1 MRSLGALLL
10 TLFISQSAFA
20 QSIPTST
27 EEAPATTDTAPA
39 TTEAA
44 PTTTGTAPTTTGTA
58 PSATG
63 TAQQLPPLQQP
74 PVPGKNKAPEHAS
87 TGWASLAKDTASD
100 YATFPR
106 RPSTWV
112 ILGIGVAGTLAAQ
125 PADDYVEEHL
135 VGNTGFED
143 FFSLGKW
150 VGSVYVQMGS
160 AVGLWAVG
168 RYIVA
173 PAGGEPRT
181 NKYSEI
187 GFDLM
192 RAQFLSQ
199 GIVQAMKNIGQR
211 DRPTGE
217 CCSFPSG
224 HAASAF
230 AAASVLERHLGYR
243 ASWPFLVGATY
254 VGTSRLV
261 DNRHFLSDVVMGAA
275 IGTASGWTVVGSRGR
290 NRITMQPVPI
300 KGGMMIALMRVPE
313 PASLH
318 KSTVHHRGFPGQ

>member
-1 MRSLGALLL
+1 MRSLAVLLF
-10 TLFISQSAFA
+10 TLFINGTAFA
-20 QSIPTST
+20 QS
-27 EEAPATTDTAPA
+27 APPEPGTAPA
-39 TTEAA
+39 EAGTA
-44 PTTTGTAPTTTGTA
+44 VPETGTALPTTETDQQPPQLVAQPQA
-58 PSATG
+58 P
-63 TAQQLPPLQQP
+63 QPPQLPPQTATLP
-74 PVPGKNKAPEHAS
+74 KNKAPEHAS
-87 TGWASLAKDTASD
+87 TGWASLAKDTLND
-100 YATFPR
+100 YVTFPQ

-112 ILGIGVAGTLAAQ
+112 ILGIGVGGAFAVH

-135 VGNTGFED
+135 VGKTGAED

-173 PAGGEPRT
+173 PTAGEPRT

-199 GIVQAMKNIGQR
+199 GIVQGMKNIGQR

-243 ASWPFLVGATY
+243 FSWPFLVGATY

-261 DNRHFLSDVVMGAA
+261 DNRHFVSDVVMGAA
-275 IGTASGWTVVGSRGR
+275 IGTASGWTVVGSRGL

-300 KGGMMIALMRVPE
+300 RGGMMIALTRVHE
-313 PASLH
+313 SPALH
-318 KSTVHHRGFPGQ
+318 